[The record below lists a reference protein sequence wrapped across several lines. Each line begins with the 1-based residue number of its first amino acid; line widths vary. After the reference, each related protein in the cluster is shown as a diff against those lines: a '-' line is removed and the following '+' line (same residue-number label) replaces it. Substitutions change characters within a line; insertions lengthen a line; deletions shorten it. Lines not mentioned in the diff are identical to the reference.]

1 MPGSSTSC
9 SCPSTRSPRRPRG
22 RARSSPN
29 SNDRTGENPGGW
41 MTKNF
46 VLDTNVLLHDPSALF
61 KFRDNRIIIPIT
73 VIEELDRF
81 KKDLNML
88 GRNARTVSKYI
99 DRMREEGSLAE
110 GVPIETGGV
119 LRVAFDGD
127 GARLLPAELHG
138 NREDNQ
144 ILAVALGEK
153 VRDRNIP
160 VVVVSKDT
168 NLRIKAD
175 SLGLRAEDY
184 ESDRVDIEE
193 LYQGHREVP
202 VDKAWIDAFYTAGE
216 SAAPPGAEGL
226 KPNEYLV
233 LRNSSSHSAL
243 ARYDPARKQVRVLP
257 SFKEDVWGVRPRNK
271 EQHFALDIL
280 LDDSVKLVTLAGK
293 AGTGKTLLAI
303 AAGLRKTSD
312 EEVYQ
317 RLLVSR
323 PVFPMGKDIGFLP
336 GDVEEKLKPWMQPI
350 FDTVEYL
357 FGHRPPHRRV
367 SRGYQELISLG
378 ILEIEPLTYIRG
390 RSIPNQYIIIDEA
403 QNLSPHE
410 VKTILTRAGENSK
423 VVLTGDPYQIDT
435 PFVDSASNGLSC
447 IAEKFKGE
455 SIAGHVLLMKGE
467 RSPLAELA
475 ANIL

>member
-1 MPGSSTSC
+1 MI
-9 SCPSTRSPRRPRG
+9 
-22 RARSSPN
+22 
-29 SNDRTGENPGGW
+29 
-41 MTKNF
+41 KNF
-46 VLDTNVLLHDPSALF
+46 VLDTNVLLHDPNALF
-61 KFRDNRIIIPIT
+61 KFQDNRIIIPIT

-88 GRNARTVSKYI
+88 GRNARTASKFI
-99 DRMREEGSLAE
+99 DRKRKEGSLAE
-110 GVPIETGGV
+110 GVPLEHGGL

-127 GARLLPAELHG
+127 GADLLPAELLGH
-138 NREDNQ
+138 REDNQ
-144 ILAVALGEK
+144 ILAVALGVRMREK
-153 VRDRNIP
+153 NIP

-175 SLGLRAEDY
+175 ACGLRAEDY
-184 ESDRVDIEE
+184 ESDRVEIEE
-193 LYQGHREVP
+193 LYQGYRELV
-202 VDKAWIDAFYTAGE
+202 VEKAWIDSFYAAGE
-216 SAAPPGAEGL
+216 NAPPADAEEL
-226 KPNEYLV
+226 YPNQFLI
-233 LRNSSSHSAL
+233 LRTSVSNASAL
-243 ARYDPARKQVRVLP
+243 ARFDAARQKARILP
-257 SFKEDVWGVRPRNK
+257 SFKEDVWGIRPRNK

-317 RLLVSR
+317 RILISR

-350 FDTVEYL
+350 FDNVEYL
-357 FGHRPPHRRV
+357 FGYSRRKRQGM
-367 SRGYQELISLG
+367 RGYQELINLG

-423 VVLTGDPYQIDT
+423 VVLTGDPYQIDN

-447 IAEKFKGE
+447 IVEKFKGE
-455 SIAGHVLLMKGE
+455 AMAGHVMLMKGE

>member
-1 MPGSSTSC
+1 MI
-9 SCPSTRSPRRPRG
+9 
-22 RARSSPN
+22 
-29 SNDRTGENPGGW
+29 
-41 MTKNF
+41 KNF
-46 VLDTNVLLHDPSALF
+46 VLDTNVLLHDPSAIF

-88 GRNARTVSKYI
+88 GRNARTVSKFI
-99 DRMREEGSLAE
+99 DRLRGEGSLANWVSL
-110 GVPIETGGV
+110 GNGGM

-127 GARLLPAELHG
+127 GAALLPAELQG

-153 VRDRNIP
+153 VRNGDAP

-175 SLGLRAEDY
+175 ALGLRAEDF

-193 LYQGHREVP
+193 LYQGYREVH
-202 VDKAWIDAFYTAGE
+202 VEKAWIDAFYAAGE
-216 SAAPPGAEGL
+216 GDPPEGAEEL
-226 KPNEYLV
+226 HPNEYLV
-233 LRNSSSHSAL
+233 LKNSSSQSAL
-243 ARYDPARKQVRVLP
+243 GRHDTVRRKIRVLP
-257 SFKEDVWGVRPRNK
+257 SFKDDVWGVRPRNK

-312 EEVYQ
+312 DEAYQ

-336 GDVEEKLKPWMQPI
+336 GDLEEKLKPWMQPI
-350 FDTVEYL
+350 FDNVEYL
-357 FGHRPPHRRV
+357 FGYSRRKRQGM
-367 SRGYQELISLG
+367 RGYQELINLG

-423 VVLTGDPYQIDT
+423 VVLTGDPYQIDN

-447 IAEKFKGE
+447 IVEKFKGE
-455 SIAGHVLLMKGE
+455 AMAGHVMLMKGE

>member
-1 MPGSSTSC
+1 
-9 SCPSTRSPRRPRG
+9 
-22 RARSSPN
+22 
-29 SNDRTGENPGGW
+29 

-61 KFRDNRIIIPIT
+61 KFHDNRIIIPIT

-88 GRNARTVSKYI
+88 GRNARTVSKFI
-99 DRMREEGSLAE
+99 DQMRREGSLAE
-110 GVPIETGGV
+110 GVPIETGGM

-127 GARLLPAELHG
+127 GATLLPAELQG

-153 VRDRNIP
+153 VRDGNARI
-160 VVVVSKDT
+160 VVVSKDT

-175 SLGLRAEDY
+175 ALGLRAEDF
-184 ESDRVDIEE
+184 ESDRVDVEE
-193 LYQGHREVP
+193 LYRGYREVP
-202 VDKAWIDAFYTAGE
+202 VEKAWIDAFFAEGE
-216 SAAPPGAEGL
+216 GAPPVGTENFL
-226 KPNEYLV
+226 PNEYLV
-233 LRNSSSHSAL
+233 LRNSSSQSAL
-243 ARYDPARKQVRVLP
+243 GRYDPARRKVRHLP
-257 SFKEDVWGVRPRNK
+257 SFKEDVWGIRPRNK

-312 EEVYQ
+312 DEAYQ

-350 FDTVEYL
+350 FDNVEYL
-357 FGHRPPHRRV
+357 FGYSRRKRQGM
-367 SRGYQELISLG
+367 RGYQELINLG

-423 VVLTGDPYQIDT
+423 VVLTGDPYQIDN

-447 IAEKFKGE
+447 IVEKFKGE
-455 SIAGHVLLMKGE
+455 AIAGHVMLMKGE

>member
-1 MPGSSTSC
+1 MI
-9 SCPSTRSPRRPRG
+9 
-22 RARSSPN
+22 
-29 SNDRTGENPGGW
+29 
-41 MTKNF
+41 KNF
-46 VLDTNVLLHDPSALF
+46 VLDTNVLLHDPMAIF
-61 KFRDNRIIIPIT
+61 KFQDNRVFVPIT
-73 VIEELDRF
+73 VIEELDHF

-88 GRNARTVSKYI
+88 GRNARTVSKFI
-99 DRMREEGSLAE
+99 DRIRKTGSLADGIPLE
-110 GVPIETGGV
+110 HGGI
-119 LRVAFDGD
+119 LRVAFDGE
-127 GARLLPAELHG
+127 GARLLPAELSG

-144 ILAVALGEK
+144 ILAVALGVR
-153 VRDRNIP
+153 VRDQETP

-175 SLGLRAEDY
+175 ALGLRAEDY

-193 LYQGHREVP
+193 LYQGFRDVA
-202 VDKAWIDAFYTAGE
+202 VDKAWIDAYYAAGD
-216 SAAPPGAEGL
+216 GALPEEADDPY
-226 KPNEYLV
+226 PNEYLI
-233 LRNSSSHSAL
+233 LKDAGSQASAL
-243 ARYDPARKQVRVLP
+243 GKYDATRKKVRAIPA
-257 SFKEDVWGVRPRNK
+257 FKDDVWGIRPRNK
-271 EQHFALDIL
+271 EQQFALDVL

-312 EEVYQ
+312 EEAYQ

-350 FDTVEYL
+350 FDNVEYL
-357 FGHRPPHRRV
+357 FGYNRRKRQGL
-367 SRGYQELISLG
+367 RGYQELINLG

-423 VVLTGDPYQIDT
+423 VVLTGDPYQIDN

-447 IAEKFKGE
+447 IVEKFKGE
-455 SIAGHVLLMKGE
+455 ALAGHVMLVKGE

>member
-1 MPGSSTSC
+1 MI
-9 SCPSTRSPRRPRG
+9 
-22 RARSSPN
+22 
-29 SNDRTGENPGGW
+29 
-41 MTKNF
+41 KNF
-46 VLDTNVLLHDPSALF
+46 VLDTNVLLHDPTALF

-88 GRNARTVSKYI
+88 GRNARTVSKFI
-99 DRMREEGSLAE
+99 DRMRGEGSLSE
-110 GVPIETGGV
+110 GVPLESGGM

-127 GARLLPAELHG
+127 GANLLPAELHG

-144 ILAVALGEK
+144 ILAVALGEQ
-153 VRDRNIP
+153 VREKNTP

-193 LYQGHREVP
+193 LYQGYREAA
-202 VDKAWIDAFYTAGE
+202 VDKSWIDAFYAAGE
-216 SAAPPGAEGL
+216 NAPPPGAGDL
-226 KPNEYLV
+226 HPNEYFL
-233 LRNSSSHSAL
+233 LRNASQSAL
-243 ARYDPARKQVRVLP
+243 GRYDSARNRIRVIPA
-257 SFKEDVWGVRPRNK
+257 FKEDVWGVRPRNK

-312 EEVYQ
+312 EEAYQ

-350 FDTVEYL
+350 FDNVEYL
-357 FGHRPPHRRV
+357 FGYSRRKRQGM
-367 SRGYQELISLG
+367 RGYQELINLG

-423 VVLTGDPYQIDT
+423 VVLTGDPYQIDN

-447 IAEKFKGE
+447 IVEKFKGE
-455 SIAGHVLLMKGE
+455 AMAGHVMLMKGE

>member
-1 MPGSSTSC
+1 MI
-9 SCPSTRSPRRPRG
+9 
-22 RARSSPN
+22 
-29 SNDRTGENPGGW
+29 
-41 MTKNF
+41 KNF

-88 GRNARTVSKYI
+88 GRNARTVSKFI
-99 DRMREEGSLAE
+99 DRLRATGSLA
-110 GVPIETGGV
+110 GGIALDHGGR
-119 LRVAFDGD
+119 LRVAFDGE
-127 GARLLPAELHG
+127 GAQRLPAELLG

-153 VRDRNIP
+153 LRDRDVP
-160 VVVVSKDT
+160 VVLVTKDT

-175 SLGLRAEDY
+175 ALGLRAEDY

-193 LYQGHREVP
+193 LYTGYRELP
-202 VDKAWIDAFYTAGE
+202 VGKAWIDAFYAAGE
-216 SAAPPGAEGL
+216 GDLPDGVEEPQ
-226 KPNEYLV
+226 PNEYFV
-233 LRNSSSHSAL
+233 LRNGSSQSAL
-243 ARYDPARKQVRVLP
+243 GRFDPVRKKVRALAQV
-257 SFKEDVWGVRPRNK
+257 KEDVWGIRPRNK
-271 EQHFALDIL
+271 EQHFALDVL

-312 EEVYQ
+312 EEAYQ

-350 FDTVEYL
+350 FDNVEYL
-357 FGHRPPHRRV
+357 FGYSRRKRQGM
-367 SRGYQELISLG
+367 RGYQELISLG

-423 VVLTGDPYQIDT
+423 VVLTGDPYQIDN

-447 IAEKFKGE
+447 IVEKFKGE
-455 SIAGHVLLMKGE
+455 PIAGHVMLIKGE

>member
-1 MPGSSTSC
+1 MI
-9 SCPSTRSPRRPRG
+9 
-22 RARSSPN
+22 
-29 SNDRTGENPGGW
+29 
-41 MTKNF
+41 KNF
-46 VLDTNVLLHDPSALF
+46 VLDTNVLLHDPNALH
-61 KFRDNRIIIPIT
+61 KFQDNRVIIPIT
-73 VIEELDRF
+73 VVEELDHF

-88 GRNARTVSKYI
+88 GRNARTVSKFI
-99 DRMREEGSLAE
+99 DRMRVTGSLSK
-110 GVPIETGGV
+110 GVPLENGGE
-119 LRVAFDGD
+119 LRVAFCGN
-127 GARLLPAELHG
+127 GNSLLPAELYG
-138 NREDNQ
+138 EKKDNH
-144 ILAVALGEK
+144 ILAVALSVQAREK
-153 VRDRNIP
+153 DVP
-160 VVVVSKDT
+160 VVVISKDT

-175 SLGLRAEDY
+175 ALGLRAEDY
-184 ESDRVDIEE
+184 ESGRVEIEE
-193 LYQGHREVP
+193 LYQGFREVE
-202 VDKAWIDAFYTAGE
+202 VEKGWIDAFYAAAE
-216 SAAPPGAEGL
+216 SAPPGNVEEL
-226 KPNEYLV
+226 LPNEYLV
-233 LRNSSSHSAL
+233 LRSGASNASAL
-243 ARYDPARKQVRVLP
+243 GRYDASRKAVRHLP
-257 SFKEDVWGVRPRNK
+257 PFKEDVWGVRPRNK

-312 EEVYQ
+312 DEVYQ

-350 FDTVEYL
+350 FDNVEYL
-357 FGHRPPHRRV
+357 FGSSKRKRQGM
-367 SRGYQELISLG
+367 RGYQELINLG

-403 QNLSPHE
+403 QNLTPHE

-423 VVLTGDPYQIDT
+423 VVLTGDPYQIDN

-447 IAEKFKGE
+447 TVEKFKGE
-455 SIAGHVLLMKGE
+455 ILAGHVMLMKGE

>member
-1 MPGSSTSC
+1 MI
-9 SCPSTRSPRRPRG
+9 
-22 RARSSPN
+22 
-29 SNDRTGENPGGW
+29 
-41 MTKNF
+41 KNF
-46 VLDTNVLLHDPSALF
+46 VLDTNVLLHDPTALF

-88 GRNARTVSKYI
+88 GRNARTVSKFI
-99 DRMREEGSLAE
+99 DRLRGEGSLSD
-110 GVPIETGGV
+110 GVPLESGGM

-127 GARLLPAELHG
+127 GANLLPAELHG

-153 VRDRNIP
+153 VRDKNTP

-193 LYQGHREVP
+193 LYQGYREAT
-202 VDKAWIDAFYTAGE
+202 VDKSWIDAFYAAGE
-216 SAAPPGAEGL
+216 NALPPGAEDL
-226 KPNEYLV
+226 HPNEYLV
-233 LRNSSSHSAL
+233 LRNSSQSAL
-243 ARYDPARKQVRVLP
+243 GRYDSVRNRIRVIPA
-257 SFKEDVWGVRPRNK
+257 FKEDVWGVRPRNK

-312 EEVYQ
+312 EEAYQ

-336 GDVEEKLKPWMQPI
+336 GDMEEKLKPWMQPI
-350 FDTVEYL
+350 FDNVEYL
-357 FGHRPPHRRV
+357 FGYSRRKRQGM
-367 SRGYQELISLG
+367 RGYQELINLG

-423 VVLTGDPYQIDT
+423 VVLTGDPYQIDN

-447 IAEKFKGE
+447 IVEKFKGE
-455 SIAGHVLLMKGE
+455 AIAGHIMLVKGE

>member
-1 MPGSSTSC
+1 MI
-9 SCPSTRSPRRPRG
+9 
-22 RARSSPN
+22 
-29 SNDRTGENPGGW
+29 
-41 MTKNF
+41 KNF
-46 VLDTNVLLHDPSALF
+46 VLDTNVLLHDPTALF

-88 GRNARTVSKYI
+88 GRNARTVSKFI
-99 DRMREEGSLAE
+99 DRLRGEGSLSE
-110 GVPIETGGV
+110 GVPLESGGM
-119 LRVAFDGD
+119 LRVAFDGE
-127 GARLLPAELHG
+127 GANLLPTELRG

-153 VRDRNIP
+153 VRERNVP

-193 LYQGHREVP
+193 LYQGYREAA
-202 VDKAWIDAFYTAGE
+202 VDKSWIDAFYAAGE
-216 SAAPPGAEGL
+216 NSPPPGAGDL
-226 KPNEYLV
+226 HPNEYLL
-233 LRNSSSHSAL
+233 LRNASQSAL
-243 ARYDPARKQVRVLP
+243 GRYDSVRNRIRVIPA
-257 SFKEDVWGVRPRNK
+257 FKEDVWGVRPRNK

-312 EEVYQ
+312 EEAYQ

-350 FDTVEYL
+350 FDNVEYL
-357 FGHRPPHRRV
+357 FGYSRRKRQGM
-367 SRGYQELISLG
+367 RGYQELINLG

-423 VVLTGDPYQIDT
+423 VVLTGDPYQIDN

-447 IAEKFKGE
+447 IVEKFKGE
-455 SIAGHVLLMKGE
+455 VIAGHIMLVKGE